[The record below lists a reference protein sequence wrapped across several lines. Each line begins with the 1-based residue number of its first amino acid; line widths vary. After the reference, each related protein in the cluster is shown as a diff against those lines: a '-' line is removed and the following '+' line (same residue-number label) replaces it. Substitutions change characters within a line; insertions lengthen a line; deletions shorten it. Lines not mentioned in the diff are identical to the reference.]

1 MAAASVADL
10 AALLGG
16 DVSVRRFMPGISV
29 EAGVGAIPLYPGD
42 TRAQALLSALGQVIV
57 AADEAAFDALTAA
70 TCAHGWFYSLFDSLI
85 SGLEAQGLAPEAA
98 RTAVLHHARGAAEL
112 CLARPDLRP
121 RAISRDVAAPGSYTA
136 AGLRYLE
143 DGGVHARLRIA
154 LESVLRA
161 LRRPRP

>member
-1 MAAASVADL
+1 M
-10 AALLGG
+10 
-16 DVSVRRFMPGISV
+16 
-29 EAGVGAIPLYPGD
+29 
-42 TRAQALLSALGQVIV
+42 
-57 AADEAAFDALTAA
+57 
-70 TCAHGWFYSLFDSLI
+70 FDSLI

-112 CLARPDLRP
+112 CLARPDLQS

-161 LRRPRP
+161 LRRPGRDRWPSRSFPDPPTSRHERNVTRMPAGRGRRPRVVQWQR

>member
-1 MAAASVADL
+1 MVL
-10 AALLGG
+10 
-16 DVSVRRFMPGISV
+16 
-29 EAGVGAIPLYPGD
+29 
-42 TRAQALLSALGQVIV
+42 
-57 AADEAAFDALTAA
+57 
-70 TCAHGWFYSLFDSLI
+70 SLFDSLI

-121 RAISRDVAAPGSYTA
+121 RAISRDVAAPGSRRR
-136 AGLRYLE
+136 LRYLE

>member
-57 AADEAAFDALTAA
+57 AADEAAFDALTCRHLRARMVLLVVRQPDQRPGGAGPCAGGGADRRAA
-70 TCAHGWFYSLFDSLI
+70 SRARRRRTVPGQAG
-85 SGLEAQGLAPEAA
+85 PAA
-98 RTAVLHHARGAAEL
+98 
-112 CLARPDLRP
+112 

>member
-1 MAAASVADL
+1 
-10 AALLGG
+10 
-16 DVSVRRFMPGISV
+16 MPGISV